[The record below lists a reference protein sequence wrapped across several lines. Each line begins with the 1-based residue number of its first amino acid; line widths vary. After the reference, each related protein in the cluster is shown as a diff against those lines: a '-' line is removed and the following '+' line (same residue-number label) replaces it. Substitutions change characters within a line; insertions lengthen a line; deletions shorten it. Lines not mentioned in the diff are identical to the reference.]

1 MRVLLGV
8 DGSQASD
15 RAASLVAKLAWPVGS
30 TIDVLTAHPGSPAG
44 SRNPGMVLPTDL
56 ARERENAVE
65 VAAQGIADDAAR
77 RFAAPDLA
85 VETRV
90 VRDRASKAIIDEAAR
105 FEVDLIV
112 LGNRGHGAIE
122 SAVLGSTCIEVVD
135 QSHRP
140 VLVVRRD
147 RMDRI
152 LVGEDG
158 SKCAAAGVEFV
169 RRWSVFHGARVRVL
183 SVSDHDAL
191 WMPWLR
197 GEARRESDSAA
208 AAQAHA
214 AREALAG
221 ATASTLRGAGMHA
234 EALVEDGSPAH
245 GLVEAAAEWEAD
257 LIVVGSRGETGLERL
272 LVGSVSRAVLYHAPC
287 SVLIVPE
294 PQASPGGDRE

>member
-1 MRVLLGV
+1 MRVLLSV

-15 RAASLVAKLAWPVGS
+15 RAASLVANLAWPVGS

-44 SRNPGMVLPTDL
+44 SRNPGMMLPTDL

-65 VAAQGIADDAAR
+65 VAAQGIAGDAAR

-85 VETRV
+85 VETRI
-90 VRDRASKAIIDEAAR
+90 VRDRASQAILDEAAR

-122 SAVLGSTCIEVVD
+122 SAVLGSTCLEVVD
-135 QSHRP
+135 QSRRP

-147 RMDRI
+147 RMDRV

-158 SKCAAAGVEFV
+158 SKCAAAGVEFL
-169 RRWSVFHGARVRVL
+169 RRWSVFHGGSVRVL
-183 SVSDHDAL
+183 SVGEDAR
-191 WMPWLR
+191 WNPWLR
-197 GEARRESDSAA
+197 GAARQESDSAA
-208 AAQAHA
+208 SVQAHA
-214 AREALAG
+214 AREALAQ
-221 ATASTLRGAGMHA
+221 ATASTLRGAGMQA
-234 EALVEDGSPAH
+234 EAQVEDGSPAH
-245 GLVEAAAEWEAD
+245 RLIQAAADWDAD
-257 LIVVGSRGETGLERL
+257 MIVVGSRGETGLERL
-272 LVGSVSRAVLYHAPC
+272 LVGSVSRAVLYHASC